1 MKIGEIVEILIRIK
15 DNYGYSDYRREAL
28 EETCNLLDKLPRMEE
43 TKDYEPTSLSG
54 QSMAA
59 EQIFSRALDVGN
71 GQLLC
76 NECHKRIHGGENRE

>member
-43 TKDYEPTSLSG
+43 AKDYEPTSLSG
-54 QSMAA
+54 QSLASEKIRLVEKHIRNGRSCWMPCKDN
-59 EQIFSRALDVGN
+59 SLLDV
-71 GQLLC
+71 
-76 NECHKRIHGGENRE
+76 